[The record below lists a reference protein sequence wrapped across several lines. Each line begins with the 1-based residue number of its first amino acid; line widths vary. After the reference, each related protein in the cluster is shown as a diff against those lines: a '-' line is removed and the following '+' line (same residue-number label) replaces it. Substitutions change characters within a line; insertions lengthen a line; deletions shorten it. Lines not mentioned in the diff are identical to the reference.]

1 MSPEKSRAYVLS
13 LYEHLLRRAPNAEE
27 LENWIT
33 VAQNRQTADQIYFS
47 FVNSEEY
54 RAKHCVSTLYPSG
67 HYYSPVVDPKTVTQ
81 YVRNERLAAAPIAG
95 VNLSLAEMEAF
106 WNRCSPVVARTPFH
120 QNENTEHRYYFDNT
134 NFSYADAIT
143 LRAMMADLKPRTVVE
158 IGSGFSS
165 ACMLDCADEFGL
177 DTKFTFIDPDTSR
190 LELLLRPADHERVT
204 TLKSSVQATDLSLYQ
219 SLQAADILFIDSTH
233 VLKTGSD
240 VHFELF
246 YIMPAL
252 NKGVVV
258 HFHDIHFPFEYPDP
272 WIFKDNLSWNE
283 IYALRAFLM
292 YNSDFRVRFW
302 GGYFVKERLRL
313 VEAVSPLF
321 LKNTGGSIWLE
332 RD

>member
-1 MSPEKSRAYVLS
+1 MS
-13 LYEHLLRRAPNAEE
+13 
-27 LENWIT
+27 
-33 VAQNRQTADQIYFS
+33 
-47 FVNSEEY
+47 
-54 RAKHCVSTLYPSG
+54 
-67 HYYSPVVDPKTVTQ
+67 
-81 YVRNERLAAAPIAG
+81 
-95 VNLSLAEMEAF
+95 
-106 WNRCSPVVARTPFH
+106 
-120 QNENTEHRYYFDNT
+120 
-134 NFSYADAIT
+134 
-143 LRAMMADLKPRTVVE
+143 
-158 IGSGFSS
+158 
-165 ACMLDCADEFGL
+165 
-177 DTKFTFIDPDTSR
+177 
-190 LELLLRPADHERVT
+190 RVT
-204 TLKSSVQATDLSLYQ
+204 TIKSSVQATDLSLYQ

-246 YIMPAL
+246 HIMPAL